1 LKLSLAT
8 KIFAGFAAVLM
19 VFGAVTVFGVVQLNT
34 VRDQLGV
41 VNRGHL
47 PLNRVVTE
55 LEMLQESTRRSID
68 SILRF
73 DNIELQHKLLSNN
86 ERSFQRNVGARL
98 DRAFAILDKVS
109 KQAIEERD
117 RIFMQDARL
126 RLQRI
131 RELSEAFQ
139 DDMSML
145 VQNLDDLGL
154 PASEL
159 PDVPNL
165 KRLMRGMSR
174 EIRLLK
180 LRVKNAITTQI
191 LLIEQEES
199 SAVVSSL
206 WLIVLALV
214 VSIAVTVASLWA
226 IRPIRHLSEAARR
239 ISEGDFSASV
249 ESSSSDELGLLTD
262 EFNRMARSLGQ
273 RDAETERHKD
283 ESAEVNRRLRQSTID
298 LELITLHNKHIIRSM
313 HNAILVVDGL
323 GEVTTINP
331 AAAAIWDLDRQKH
344 TGKRLDQL
352 PIATTLREVLGPLN
366 SLRTGSEPVLYEA
379 CAFSRPKQSEVLVDL
394 YVSALTSAD
403 GTRQGL
409 LLVGEDVTDK
419 VRTKQALLQS
429 ERLATIGRMSAVVA
443 HEIRNPLSSIG
454 LNTELLEDELG
465 DLPEISTEE
474 ARSILAAIAKEVERL
489 TEVTD
494 EYLRFARLPKPQKIS
509 EPLHDILNNLLH
521 FMQGEL
527 DEAKIELVCKFDPQ
541 IGEVA
546 LDANQLRQAFMNLF
560 KNSTE
565 SMMEHGGVLTIS
577 TQRQSGQVEV
587 RIDDTG
593 RGIDAQSMEHIFDPF
608 FSTRDAGTGLG
619 LSLTQQII
627 NEHGGNIRCESR
639 PEQGTCFVVQLPIGH
654 AGRAPAIEED
664 DEKDEAEGES
674 NP

>member
-1 LKLSLAT
+1 MKLSLAT

>member
-1 LKLSLAT
+1 
-8 KIFAGFAAVLM
+8 
-19 VFGAVTVFGVVQLNT
+19 
-34 VRDQLGV
+34 
-41 VNRGHL
+41 
-47 PLNRVVTE
+47 
-55 LEMLQESTRRSID
+55 
-68 SILRF
+68 
-73 DNIELQHKLLSNN
+73 
-86 ERSFQRNVGARL
+86 
-98 DRAFAILDKVS
+98 
-109 KQAIEERD
+109 
-117 RIFMQDARL
+117 
-126 RLQRI
+126 
-131 RELSEAFQ
+131 
-139 DDMSML
+139 ML

-180 LRVKNAITTQI
+180 LRLKNAITTQM

-206 WLIVLALV
+206 WLILLALV

-226 IRPIRHLSEAARR
+226 IRPIRRLSEAARR

-283 ESAEVNRRLRQSTID
+283 ESTEVNRRLRQSTID

-313 HNAILVVDGL
+313 HNAILVVDAL

-331 AAAAIWDLDRQKH
+331 AAAAIWNLDRQKH

-379 CAFSRPKQSEVLVDL
+379 CAFNRPKQQSEVLVDL

-509 EPLHDILNNLLH
+509 EPLHGILNNLLQ

-527 DEAKIELVCKFDPQ
+527 DEAKIELVRKFDPQ

-565 SMMEHGGVLTIS
+565 SMMEQGGVLTVS
-577 TQRQSGQVEV
+577 TQRLSGLVEV

-639 PEQGTCFVVQLPIGH
+639 PEQGTCFVVQLPIGPT

-664 DEKDEAEGES
+664 DDEKDKEEGES

>member
-1 LKLSLAT
+1 MKLSLAT

-55 LEMLQESTRRSID
+55 LEMIQESTRRSID

-86 ERSFQRNVGARL
+86 KRSFRRSIGARL
-98 DRAFAILDKVS
+98 DRASAILDKVS
-109 KQAIEERD
+109 KQTTEERD
-117 RIFMQDARL
+117 RLFLQDARQ

-131 RELSEAFQ
+131 RELSDAFQ
-139 DDMSML
+139 DDMAML

-180 LRVKNAITTQI
+180 LRVKNAITTQM

-206 WLIVLALV
+206 WLIILALV

-226 IRPIRHLSEAARR
+226 IRPIRRLSEAARR

-249 ESSSSDELGLLTD
+249 ESNSSDELGLLTD

-283 ESAEVNRRLRQSTID
+283 ESTEVNRRLRQSTID

-313 HNAILVVDGL
+313 HNAILVVDAL

-331 AAAAIWDLDRQKH
+331 AAAAIWNLDRQKH

-379 CAFSRPKQSEVLVDL
+379 CAFNRPKQQSEVLVDL

-509 EPLHDILNNLLH
+509 EPLHCILDNLLQ
-521 FMQGEL
+521 FMQVEL
-527 DEAKIELVCKFDPQ
+527 DEAKIELVRKFDPQ

-546 LDANQLRQAFMNLF
+546 LDANQLRQAFLNLF

-565 SMMEHGGVLTIS
+565 SMMEQGGVLTVS
-577 TQRQSGQVEV
+577 TQQQSGLVEV

-639 PEQGTCFVVQLPIGH
+639 PEQGTCFVVQLPIGTSD
-654 AGRAPAIEED
+654 GRIPAIEED
-664 DEKDEAEGES
+664 EGES